1 MLEANGSD
9 HVVIDDGQI
18 ADTLRGLL
26 GGGADRVLA
35 PIGTSTLLDSLIA
48 AELGGPA
55 YQTVSRWR
63 RSPGVARSRPRPGAL
78 F

>member
-1 MLEANGSD
+1 MLEANGAD

-35 PIGTSTLLDSLIA
+35 PIGTSTLLETPIA
-48 AELGGPA
+48 AELGKPA
-55 YQTVSRWR
+55 GQTVSR
-63 RSPGVARSRPRPGAL
+63 SAGQPVA
-78 F
+78 